1 MVERILALAKQKGLK
16 QAFLE
21 EKIGAYRGKIT
32 EWKNK
37 KSSPTE
43 AELQIIAELLG
54 TTEAYLSGLTN
65 DPAPTVNRDDDL
77 EYIGQKARELPPEKR
92 KVYMEM
98 MKKFADQ
105 LIEFNKCKQ

>member
-37 KSSPTE
+37 KSSPTDV
-43 AELQIIAELLG
+43 ELKIVAELLG
-54 TTEAYLSGLTN
+54 TTEAYLRGKTD
-65 DPAPTVNRDDDL
+65 DPAPAAEPTDDVQIEIL
-77 EYIGQKARELPPEKR
+77 ARAARKMTTEEKQKLIDIAKVMFEKAFD
-92 KVYMEM
+92 E
-98 MKKFADQ
+98 
-105 LIEFNKCKQ
+105 NK